1 MLVGLTGGVGS
12 GKSTVAALLAERG
25 AVVIDADAVA
35 REVVEPGR
43 PAYEAIV
50 SWLGPSIVRD
60 DGWLDRSALAARVFN
75 SDRDRERLN
84 SIVHPAV
91 GARVTE
97 LLAAAPHDAVVVYDV
112 PLLVESDMAG
122 AFEVVVVVQA
132 SLETRL
138 SRLEGRGMGRDDALA
153 RMAAQATDEQRA
165 AVADE
170 LIENDGS
177 LEDLTVAVDG
187 VWERLQFRQ

>member
-1 MLVGLTGGVGS
+1 
-12 GKSTVAALLAERG
+12 
-25 AVVIDADAVA
+25 
-35 REVVEPGR
+35 
-43 PAYEAIV
+43 
-50 SWLGPSIVRD
+50 
-60 DGWLDRSALAARVFN
+60 
-75 SDRDRERLN
+75 
-84 SIVHPAV
+84 
-91 GARVTE
+91 VTE